1 MLSKPLLRFVAQLWN
16 LWFVY
21 SPPVWGGAKQLP
33 DVSHTQR
40 PALALPFFGTASY
53 CWLLFSP
60 WLTPRAAF
68 LPCCCLAIYSP
79 FSLCAFDF
87 LLLSV
92 ALCTFLYWVVDF
104 LQFSEIILNS
114 QSIRQT
120 VCILS
125 QLDDVCRFYE
135 YSLFPR
141 HRLLMKILHQMD
153 PHRCWESPDENSSQY
168 NKEQL
173 INVSKGVFVMSHAPI
188 FEDFILTVF
197 SLFAKENVTWSGVKT
212 V

>member
-1 MLSKPLLRFVAQLWN
+1 MTVLFCSLTFLKQFWIFLHRTRFQNLRFAAQLWD
-16 LWFVY
+16 LQFVY
-21 SPPVWGGAKQLP
+21 SPPVRGGAKQLP
-33 DVSHTQR
+33 DVSHAQQ

-60 WLTPRAAF
+60 WLTPWAAF
-68 LPCCCLAIYSP
+68 LPCCCLAVYSP

-92 ALCTFLYWVVDF
+92 ALCTFLYWVADF

-135 YSLFPR
+135 YSLFPC
-141 HRLLMKILHQMD
+141 HRLLMKILHKMDSTQMLGQ
-153 PHRCWESPDENSSQY
+153 PRLKIPLWMTRN
-168 NKEQL
+168 N
-173 INVSKGVFVMSHAPI
+173 
-188 FEDFILTVF
+188 
-197 SLFAKENVTWSGVKT
+197 W
-212 V
+212 